1 MKKTAIKLIV
11 KIAIIVAAVLALAT
25 VADGVFNKFGL
36 FKNVFKHELSIDK
49 TANVVTQIK
58 KISEFTTA
66 CYYEEIIIQKDKYKY
81 SERKI
86 YRKEAVNEN
95 VSGVKQSAN
104 SAWDKIKNTTAS
116 AVKSVRD
123 NDDTTTKGKLRTAV
137 KAAKDIAVASGSA
150 AVDVA
155 KEATPELVDLARRDD
170 VRIDSTWVGKIV
182 FIVKS
187 KVRAGFDLSKI
198 SEDDITIDGDILTIK
213 LPEVEIFDII
223 ANPSDWE
230 IYHREGQFEDSEIR
244 DIQAN
249 VKEEIKRDAIEYGL
263 LDKAVNFGKESLISL
278 FKTFGFKEVVVI

>member
-249 VKEEIKRDAIEYGL
+249 VKEEIKKDAIEYGL

-278 FKTFGFKEVVVI
+278 FKTFGFKEVVII

>member
-1 MKKTAIKLIV
+1 MKKTAIKPIV
-11 KIAIIVAAVLALAT
+11 KIAIIVAACIALAT

-58 KISEFTTA
+58 KIAEFTTA
-66 CYYEEIIIQKDKYKY
+66 CYYEEMIIQKDKYKY
-81 SERKI
+81 RERKL
-86 YRKEAVNEN
+86 YRKAAVNDN
-95 VSGVKQSAN
+95 VSSVKQSAS
-104 SAWDKIKNTTAS
+104 SAWDKLKTATGK
-116 AVKSVRD
+116 AVKAVSD
-123 NDDTTTKGKLRTAV
+123 NGDTTTKGKLLSAA

-155 KEATPELVDLARRDD
+155 KEATPELVDLAKRDD
-170 VRIDSTWVGKIV
+170 VVIDSTWVGRIV

-198 SEDDITIDGDILTIK
+198 EEDDLMIEGDTLTIK

-244 DIQAN
+244 AIQAN
-249 VKEEIKRDAIEYGL
+249 VKEEIQSDAIEYGL
-263 LDKAVNFGKESLISL
+263 LDKAVNYGKESLISL